1 MTGNKANVS
10 GLMSAY
16 YSDMGGF
23 AYLQGNSKLTL
34 AGENG
39 ATLTIGDANAADKT
53 IDSIASIGGYENSA
67 NELILKGNV
76 VINSSLEAF
85 SDKITVADN
94 ANVTMATGFASDR
107 ISLQADINKYPDEAY
122 DDYGWPEQ
130 HSQSQVTRDRHQEL
144 FVEGKRNQCHYNG
157 LRSLQFD

>member
-1 MTGNKANVS
+1 MTGNKANVN

-16 YSDMGGF
+16 YNDMGGF
-23 AYLQGNSKLTL
+23 AYLKDNSKLTL

-39 ATLTIGDANAADKT
+39 ATLTIGEANAVDKT
-53 IDSIASIGGYENSA
+53 IDSIASLGGYESSA
-67 NELILKGNV
+67 SELILKGNV

-107 ISLQADINKYPDEAY
+107 ISLQLDP
-122 DDYGWPEQ
+122 
-130 HSQSQVTRDRHQEL
+130 
-144 FVEGKRNQCHYNG
+144 
-157 LRSLQFD
+157 